1 MLIKKKKKEF
11 FTEKLKTKVNVLTAE
26 EIVLG
31 VTVCDMRK
39 NRSNNK
45 GNVEIMLDVDSK
57 KFLQFFK
64 NQISL
69 YSNWIKKKIK

>member
-1 MLIKKKKKEF
+1 MRPEF

-69 YSNWIKKKIK
+69 YSN